1 MRLLAVEVRR
11 ITARALVLIAMIG
24 GLAGIAVALVGVAES
39 VRPMDPQQVAQ
50 AEAMYEQELERWAEH
65 GEDQVASCLEE
76 QERARADGDDP
87 TLDHGCDAMEP
98 QLEWFIWQAPPL
110 TESLPWA
117 QSSTAYLVLFV
128 SLAVG
133 TTATAAEMSTGAMAT
148 LLTFV
153 PRRLRVYGAK
163 LAAPAL
169 VMVPVTA
176 LLLGAHLLG
185 TWLLHDAADL
195 ADGMTSH
202 HWGEAAA
209 TLGRTVAA
217 SALVAAIGAAL
228 GVLARRTAVVLGG
241 AIAYMVAVEGI
252 GSALGLRPWLLA
264 LNLDGVINGGTEYWT
279 QVCEITASGTVCEGT
294 AVPHTL
300 TQSVIYLAVVAVV
313 VIGGAALVFRRRD
326 L

>member
-11 ITARALVLIAMIG
+11 LTARALVLVAVLG
-24 GLAGIAVALVGVAES
+24 GLAGIAFALVGVAQT
-39 VRPMDPQQVAQ
+39 VRPMDAQQL
-50 AEAMYEQELERWAEH
+50 AEAERMYEQELEHWAEH
-65 GEDQVASCLEE
+65 GEEMVEGCLEE
-76 QERARADGDDP
+76 QERARSDTGDP
-87 TLDHGCDAMEP
+87 TLDHGCHDMEP
-98 QLEWFIWQAPPL
+98 RLDWFIWMPPPL
-110 TESLPWA
+110 HDQLPWE
-117 QSSTAYLVLFV
+117 QSSVAYLVLFV

-153 PRRLRVYGAK
+153 PRRLRVYAAK

-169 VMVPVTA
+169 VMAPVTA

-185 TWLLHDAADL
+185 TWLLYDGADL

-209 TLGRTVAA
+209 VLGRTVAA
-217 SALVAAIGAAL
+217 CVLVAALGAAL
-228 GVLARRTAVVLGG
+228 GILARRTAVVLGG
-241 AIAYMVAVEGI
+241 FIAYVVAVEGL
-252 GSALGLRPWLLA
+252 GAALGVRTWLLA
-264 LNLDGVINGGTEYWT
+264 LNLEGFLRGGTEDWT
-279 QVCEITASGTVCEGT
+279 QVCEVTEAGTLCEGV

-300 TQSVIYLAVVAVV
+300 TQSAIYLAVLAVV
-313 VIGGAALVFRRRD
+313 VIGGTALVFRRRD